1 MTQDGSNLFNA
12 RTLSKMSAEIEPTP
26 EQVSSAEEW
35 LGLLEAGALHK
46 ERKNYFRFGLLVLHG
61 ILGYSVTRELNF
73 EEGNVEFS
81 FRRSDN
87 TGGVCIEVK
96 GEETRDLFASQH
108 REKPEHKTPI
118 KQTWDYMGAGN
129 FEYGIATNYRQFV
142 LIDKAQGYARHHLF
156 DFLDIRVDKS
166 KLKQFIAVFSRGNIL
181 EGSFIPSL
189 YRESQVEERAFTTEF
204 YQLFH
209 RIRLRLIGEFEAA
222 GGTSK
227 EDALH
232 YAQLILNRL
241 VFVFFASG
249 TGKLKRRLFAES
261 ILKSLHPDLVSPVIS

>member
-1 MTQDGSNLFNA
+1 
-12 RTLSKMSAEIEPTP
+12 
-26 EQVSSAEEW
+26 
-35 LGLLEAGALHK
+35 
-46 ERKNYFRFGLLVLHG
+46 
-61 ILGYSVTRELNF
+61 
-73 EEGNVEFS
+73 
-81 FRRSDN
+81 
-87 TGGVCIEVK
+87 
-96 GEETRDLFASQH
+96 
-108 REKPEHKTPI
+108 
-118 KQTWDYMGAGN
+118 MGAGN

-249 TGKLKRRLFAES
+249 TGKLRAPTVCRIHLEELAPRLGFRVLALCLRYDPESLPESRQGVKVSDRDIRIQRRTLQRGR
-261 ILKSLHPDLVSPVIS
+261 SPQPHLSRPSRPVREQPTNLECHSASTRQA